1 MASGAP
7 NEAAPAAEAPAEA
20 VEMRSPDGANAEAKA
35 TVSTTAEASSMD
47 AAEPVHGAAN
57 DAPAVA
63 STERTF
69 RSAVYAW
76 LSLYSLDGGARV
88 GGACSDGGGG
98 RGCVGSRG

>member
-1 MASGAP
+1 MASEAP

-20 VEMRSPDGANAEAKA
+20 VELRSHGADAEATP